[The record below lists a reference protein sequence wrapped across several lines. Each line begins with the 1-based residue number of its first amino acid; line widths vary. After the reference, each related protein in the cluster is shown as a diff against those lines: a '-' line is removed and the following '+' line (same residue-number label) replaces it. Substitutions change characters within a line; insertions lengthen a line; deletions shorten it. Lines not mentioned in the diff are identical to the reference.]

1 MIVRLVQGETTF
13 VCTVGGY
20 SEDDFILC
28 PEWFFYTLVKGETA
42 RVDCLWNE
50 EDSIE
55 ESGEYLPLPLATK
68 IVLKPLD
75 NEFYHAD
82 IEEELSR
89 HLEKFKCLQK
99 GVTLIVP
106 LSSLGGFE
114 VDIFVE
120 SCEPSDEVLLRGDV
134 PLELAEPLENIVE
147 WNKSPEWDKETEA
160 TNFYETSRAP
170 EQKTMDFDG
179 SMFDTMGT
187 KAQEKFVAFSGKG
200 NVLG

>member
-1 MIVRLVQGETTF
+1 MIVRLVQDEATF

-20 SEDDFILC
+20 TEDDFILC
-28 PEWFFYTLVKGETA
+28 PDWFFYTLAKGETA
-42 RVDCLWNE
+42 KVECLWNE
-50 EDSIE
+50 DNEGLQE
-55 ESGEYLPLPLATK
+55 EYLPLPLATK

-106 LSSLGGFE
+106 LESLGGFE

-120 SCEPSDEVLLRGDV
+120 NCEPSSEVLLRGDV

-147 WNKSPEWDKETEA
+147 WNKSPGWDKATEA
-160 TNFYETSRAP
+160 NNFYEMSRAP

-179 SMFDTMGT
+179 SMFET
-187 KAQEKFVAFSGKG
+187 QETQETKFVAFSGKG